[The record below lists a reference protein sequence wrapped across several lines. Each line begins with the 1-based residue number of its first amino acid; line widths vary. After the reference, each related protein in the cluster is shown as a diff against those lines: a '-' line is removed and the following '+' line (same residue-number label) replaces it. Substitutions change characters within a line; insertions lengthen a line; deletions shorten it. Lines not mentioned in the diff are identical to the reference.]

1 MISSLSSIFVIAT
14 STKSFASATISMEHA
29 IGSSENII
37 GFATEESSVS
47 SSLSSSTNH
56 LRLIKRKQEDKN
68 TCRLILRS
76 CSHSHHNNCQVSV
89 DATRPASCPRKSMSA
104 KSQNFEVGS
113 VGLHA
118 SSNMNSALLLLLEI
132 LYPHRAELYHIDR
145 CNKSILMALHAK

>member
-68 TCRLILRS
+68 TCRLILKSCCRS
-76 CSHSHHNNCQVSV
+76 NHNHCQESIG
-89 DATRPASCPRKSMSA
+89 ATRLASCPRKNMST
-104 KSQNFEVGS
+104 KSQNFEVGN

-118 SSNMNSALLLLLEI
+118 SSNMSSALLQLLEI
-132 LYPHRAELYHIDR
+132 LHLHRAELYHDR
-145 CNKSILMALHAK
+145 CNESIFMALRAN